1 MPAELP
7 GFYFDADRNRYF
19 PLPSKC
25 AKTESEKFF
34 NGASSSTQG
43 GGNPA
48 AGDRQ
53 EEKEKE
59 SEKTGVLQ
67 LIQQREFLGCG
78 QGRNGYNGVA
88 FRRRLLE
95 SQTSHPQVWE
105 YNGTN
110 KWADGALQ
118 QLRVSSQTNEG
129 EKEAD
134 VLVLGGST
142 GRFGLCV
149 MAQNK
154 ADQAPLHPQLCLP
167 SNSTQTSRRM
177 ESMGLWPS
185 IEARFSSGITAIK
198 RLGEGSHAL
207 VTTLGSAE
215 VSGSLYVLSL
225 KQIPEI
231 REWDRSYRF
240 PFSMSTSVKTG
251 CSVWTTEGSP
261 NGTVAS
267 LGMNTG
273 AARVEV
279 ERCVLSWLYRSSS
292 ACLSQQFDKTGNILL
307 CGFRNGVIS
316 TVDLRL
322 PPPKE
327 SGLHFKS
334 HVSVGGGTSRN
345 QLNRRGKTSNVK
357 QQKHPGGRVGGTYV
371 NVPALGYEQAKQ
383 SQNWR
388 LNDHYCSHSKIM
400 RMDSAICSM
409 VLMHSDEN
417 YLLASAMNGVI
428 QQWDRRMVENGA
440 VRTYEGHSN
449 THTSLQMGVDPSETF
464 LVSGGEDCAVRI
476 WSLTSGRLLHTQTG
490 FSSPTTSVCWPA
502 SLRVRSQFEG
512 GGYWEEFPFE
522 TDHTWGL
529 WLGSSSGLQ
538 YMHGASS

>member
-1 MPAELP
+1 MRGSICGTREKDSDTYFILSFDFHDFGELP

-19 PLPSKC
+19 PLSSKC
-25 AKTESEKFF
+25 VKTESEKFF

-78 QGRNGYNGVA
+78 QVDWNSK
-88 FRRRLLE
+88 FRVF
-95 SQTSHPQVWE
+95 TTCGQVWE

-154 ADQAPLHPQLCLP
+154 ADQAPFHPQLCLP
-167 SNSTQTSRRM
+167 SNSIQTSRRM

-334 HVSVGGGTSRN
+334 HVSV
-345 QLNRRGKTSNVK
+345 
-357 QQKHPGGRVGGTYV
+357 
-371 NVPALGYEQAKQ
+371 PALGYEQAKQ

-400 RMDSAICSM
+400 RMNSAICSM